1 MKKTYS
7 IIIPVYNEE
16 DKIPDLLNNLKNYSL
31 EGHEVIIIDDGS
43 RDNSYKL
50 LSRSNFIKLLY
61 TNKNKGKGEAVKL
74 GLKNSTNP
82 MVVIFDGDLEL
93 HPREIQKLLVLDRKN
108 NIQCVFA
115 TRYNKIRPFESYW
128 NIGNYF
134 LTKLFNFIHNV
145 NLPDALCCA
154 KSFYKSDINI
164 DMLISKKFDIDV
176 EIASVLIKKFKRVKS
191 VNLNYQRRNK
201 DDGKKL
207 KIFDSFSILFRIINN

>member
-93 HPREIQKLLVLDRKN
+93 HPR
-108 NIQCVFA
+108 
-115 TRYNKIRPFESYW
+115 
-128 NIGNYF
+128 
-134 LTKLFNFIHNV
+134 
-145 NLPDALCCA
+145 
-154 KSFYKSDINI
+154 
-164 DMLISKKFDIDV
+164 
-176 EIASVLIKKFKRVKS
+176 
-191 VNLNYQRRNK
+191 
-201 DDGKKL
+201 
-207 KIFDSFSILFRIINN
+207 